1 MASEQGTGGAA
12 PTCRWLVV
20 CAGRGVQI
28 VGSNTPELPEL
39 RSGTAHGAGGCD
51 RWTRAGQEEHGL
63 PVQEQPCVG
72 LTPPWDTRCWWEL
85 AGWDWSR
92 GQGGVL
98 LERLRCPSDKDM
110 DETFLRQLGE
120 GLVSSGA
127 MLVLTG
133 ALNLPDSC

>member
-1 MASEQGTGGAA
+1 M
-12 PTCRWLVV
+12 
-20 CAGRGVQI
+20 
-28 VGSNTPELPEL
+28 
-39 RSGTAHGAGGCD
+39 D
-51 RWTRAGQEEHGL
+51 MAGQEEHGL
-63 PVQEQPCVG
+63 PVQEHPCEG
-72 LTPPWDTRCWWEL
+72 LTPVQEHPCEGLAPPWDTRCWWEL

-133 ALNLPDSC
+133 ALNLPESC